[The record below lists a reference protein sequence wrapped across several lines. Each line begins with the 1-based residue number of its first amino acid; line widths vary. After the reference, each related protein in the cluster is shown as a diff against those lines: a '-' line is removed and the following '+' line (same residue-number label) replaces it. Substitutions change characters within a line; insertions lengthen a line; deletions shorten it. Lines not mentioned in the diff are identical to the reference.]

1 MRVTTVLA
9 VVFAVAACQRPQNP
23 PDGGSSPPAP
33 PPPTGVRVVDMIPA
47 SLSGETSQDAE
58 PFLTTFASTPNI
70 LAASA
75 FTPNP
80 GGPASTTAPIYVSDD
95 GGNTWS
101 LRNTL
106 PSNVQTADITHAGG
120 QSPALYATI
129 LSTPSIAL
137 KDLETNDV
145 LSATTMTQDAT
156 RPNVDQPFVR
166 AIRVA
171 NTDRLYVGINDFA
184 APPPDGRTATVDVS
198 LNGGA
203 TFTSRRIE
211 SRNTLGQNGPSI
223 RPAVAHNNTVYVAY
237 FGWRSNAGDTITS
250 DVVVA
255 RDDNGATGT
264 TPFRDLRDP
273 SDNQPGRLVATGRTI
288 VFSNEPTLGQERI
301 GSTLSL
307 AVDAARSD
315 TVYIAWADKVGSGDI
330 QTVHVRRSTDRGA
343 TWSNDLRTLP
353 NTTNPSLAVAADGTV
368 GLLYQQL
375 TGTGSASRW
384 VNRFEQ
390 SRDGFATHQDLV
402 LATVPASTPALQF
415 LPYLGDYNMLL
426 TRGGGGGHEFLGIF
440 SAANTPD
447 PANFPSGVGFQRR
460 VNQAT
465 HQLLDGSGSPVD
477 VSIDPFFFSVPVM
490 P

>member
-1 MRVTTVLA
+1 MRATTLLA
-9 VVFAVAACQRPQNP
+9 AVAFVVAACRRPQNP
-23 PDGGSSPPAP
+23 PGGEPSP
-33 PPPTGVRVVDMIPA
+33 PPPPPPPGVRIVDMIPA
-47 SLSGETSQDAE
+47 SLSGETWQDAE
-58 PFLTTFASTPNI
+58 PFLTIFASNPNI

-95 GGNTWS
+95 DGNTWS

-106 PSNVQTADITHAGG
+106 PSNVQTADITHGPG
-120 QSPALYATI
+120 EPPTLYATI
-129 LSTPSIAL
+129 LSTPGIAL

-156 RPNVDQPFVR
+156 RPDVDQPFVP
-166 AIRVA
+166 AIRA
-171 NTDRLYVGINDFA
+171 
-184 APPPDGRTATVDVS
+184 
-198 LNGGA
+198 
-203 TFTSRRIE
+203 
-211 SRNTLGQNGPSI
+211 
-223 RPAVAHNNTVYVAY
+223 AVAQNNTVYVAY
-237 FGWRSNAGDTITS
+237 FGWRSNAGDTIRS

-273 SDNQPGRLVATGRTI
+273 SDNQPGRLVATNRTI

-315 TVYIAWADKVGSGDI
+315 TVYIAWADRVGSGDI
-330 QTVHVRRSTDRGA
+330 QTVHLRRSIDRGA

-375 TGTGSASRW
+375 AGTGSASRW

-390 SRDGFATHQDLV
+390 SRDGFATHKDLV
-402 LATVPASTPALQF
+402 LATVPANTPALQF

-426 TRGGGGGHEFLGIF
+426 TRGHEFLGIF

-447 PANFPSGVGFQRR
+447 PANFPSGVVFQRR
-460 VNQAT
+460 VTQAT

>member
-1 MRVTTVLA
+1 MRATTLLA
-9 VVFAVAACQRPQNP
+9 AVIFVIAACRRPQDQ
-23 PDGGSSPPAP
+23 PDGAPSP
-33 PPPTGVRVVDMIPA
+33 PPPPLPGVRVVDMIPA
-47 SLSGETSQDAE
+47 SLSGETWQDAE
-58 PFLTTFASTPNI
+58 PFLTTFASNPNI

-95 GGNTWS
+95 SGNTWS

-120 QSPALYATI
+120 ESPALYATI
-129 LSTPSIAL
+129 LSAPSIAL

-145 LSATTMTQDAT
+145 LSASTMTQDAT
-156 RPNVDQPFVR
+156 RPDVDQPFVR
-166 AIRVA
+166 AIRA
-171 NTDRLYVGINDFA
+171 ASTDRLYVGINDFA
-184 APPPDGRTATVDVS
+184 APNRA
-198 LNGGA
+198 
-203 TFTSRRIE
+203 
-211 SRNTLGQNGPSI
+211 
-223 RPAVAHNNTVYVAY
+223 
-237 FGWRSNAGDTITS
+237 
-250 DVVVA
+250 
-255 RDDNGATGT
+255 
-264 TPFRDLRDP
+264 
-273 SDNQPGRLVATGRTI
+273 I

-307 AVDAARSD
+307 AVDAAHSD
-315 TVYIAWADKVGSGDI
+315 TVYIAWADRARSGDTGDI
-330 QTVHVRRSTDRGA
+330 QTVHVRRSLDRGA

-353 NTTNPSLAVAADGTV
+353 NTTNPSLAVADDGTV

-375 TGTGSASRW
+375 TGTGNASRW

-390 SRDGFATHQDLV
+390 SRDGFATHKDLV
-402 LATVPASTPALQF
+402 LATAPANTPAFQF

-426 TRGGGGGHEFLGIF
+426 TRGNEFLGIF

-447 PANFPSGVGFQRR
+447 PANFPSGVAFQRR

-465 HQLLDGSGSPVD
+465 HQLLDGSGAPVD

>member
-1 MRVTTVLA
+1 MRVTTLLA
-9 VVFAVAACQRPQNP
+9 AVAYVVAACRRPPNP
-23 PDGGSSPPAP
+23 PDGGASP
-33 PPPTGVRVVDMIPA
+33 PPPTPPPGVRVVDMIPA
-47 SLSGETSQDAE
+47 SLSGETWQDAE
-58 PFLTTFASTPNI
+58 PFLTTFASNPNI

-80 GGPASTTAPIYVSDD
+80 GGAASMTAPIYVSDD

-120 QSPALYATI
+120 ESPALYATI

-145 LSATTMTQDAT
+145 LSARAMTQDAT

-166 AIRVA
+166 AIRAA

-223 RPAVAHNNTVYVAY
+223 RPAVAQNNTVYVAY
-237 FGWRSNAGDTITS
+237 FGWRRNAGDTITS
-250 DVVVA
+250 DIVVA
-255 RDDNGATGT
+255 RDDSGATT
-264 TPFRDLRDP
+264 PTPFRDLRDP

-315 TVYIAWADKVGSGDI
+315 TVHIARPDRVGSGDI
-330 QTVHVRRSTDRGA
+330 QTVHVRRSTDRGV
-343 TWSNDLRTLP
+343 TWSNDLRTLT
-353 NTTNPSLAVAADGTV
+353 NTTNPSLAVAEDGTV

-375 TGTGSASRW
+375 TGTPSASRW

-390 SRDGFATHQDLV
+390 SRDGFATHKDLV
-402 LATVPASTPALQF
+402 LATVPANTPASQF

-426 TRGGGGGHEFLGIF
+426 TRGTEFLGIF
-440 SAANTPD
+440 SANNTPD
-447 PANFPSGVGFQRR
+447 PANVPPRVLSQRR
-460 VNQAT
+460 VSEAT
-465 HQLLDGSGSPVD
+465 HQLLDGSGSPVA

>member
-1 MRVTTVLA
+1 MRATTILVAVL
-9 VVFAVAACQRPQNP
+9 VAACRR
-23 PDGGSSPPAP
+23 GGGNP
-33 PPPTGVRVVDMIPA
+33 PPPPSPPPPSPPPPPAGVRVVDMIPA
-47 SLSGETSQDAE
+47 SLSGETWQDAE
-58 PFLTTFASTPNI
+58 PFVTTFASNPNI

-120 QSPALYATI
+120 ESPALYATI

-137 KDLETNDV
+137 KDLETNDL

-166 AIRVA
+166 AIRA
-171 NTDRLYVGINDFA
+171 ATTDRLYVGINDFA
-184 APPPDGRTATVDVS
+184 APNGRTATVDVS
-198 LNGGA
+198 LNGGS

-211 SRNTLGQNGPSI
+211 SRSTLGQNGPSI
-223 RPAVAHNNTVYVAY
+223 RPAVAQNNTVYVAY

-250 DVVVA
+250 DIVVA

-264 TPFRDLRDP
+264 TPFRNLVDA
-273 SDNQPGRLVATGRTI
+273 SDNQPGRLVATNRTI
-288 VFSNEPTLGQERI
+288 VFSNGPTLGQERI
-301 GSTLSL
+301 GSSLSL
-307 AVDAARSD
+307 AVDALHSD
-315 TVYIAWADKVGSGDI
+315 TVYIAWADRVGSGDI
-330 QTVHVRRSTDRGA
+330 QTVHVRRSIDRGV
-343 TWSNDLRTLP
+343 TWTNDLRTLP
-353 NTTNPSLAVAADGTV
+353 NTTNPSLAIAEDGTV

-375 TGTGSASRW
+375 TGTGNASRW

-390 SRDGFATHQDLV
+390 SRDGFATHKDLV
-402 LATVPASTPALQF
+402 LATVPASTPPSQF

-426 TRGGGGGHEFLGIF
+426 TRGNEFLGIF
-440 SAANTPD
+440 SANNTPD
-447 PANFPSGVGFQRR
+447 PANFPSGVVFQRR
-460 VNQAT
+460 VNQTT
-465 HQLLDGSGSPVD
+465 HQLLDGSGSPVA

>member
-1 MRVTTVLA
+1 MRATTLLA
-9 VVFAVAACQRPQNP
+9 AVAFVVAACRRPPNP
-23 PDGGSSPPAP
+23 PDGGASPPPPAP
-33 PPPTGVRVVDMIPA
+33 PPGVRVVNMIPA
-47 SLSGETSQDAE
+47 SLSGETWQDAE
-58 PFLTTFASTPNI
+58 PFLTVFASNPNI

-80 GGPASTTAPIYVSDD
+80 GGAASTTAPIYVSDD

-106 PSNVQTADITHAGG
+106 PSNVQTADITHAPGE
-120 QSPALYATI
+120 PATLYATI
-129 LSTPSIAL
+129 LSTPSIVL

-145 LSATTMTQDAT
+145 LSAATMTQDAT

-166 AIRVA
+166 TARA
-171 NTDRLYVGINDFA
+171 ASSDRLYVGINDFD
-184 APPPDGRTATVDVS
+184 APNGRTATVDIS

-203 TFTSRRIE
+203 TFTSRRVE
-211 SRNTLGQNGPSI
+211 PRNTLGQNGPSI
-223 RPAVAHNNTVYVAY
+223 RPAVAQNNTVYVAY
-237 FGWRSNAGDTITS
+237 FGWRSNSGNTITS
-250 DVVVA
+250 DIVVA
-255 RDDNGATGT
+255 RDDNGATST

-273 SDNQPGRLVATGRTI
+273 SDNQPGRLVATSRTI
-288 VFSNEPTLGQERI
+288 VFSNEATLGQERI

-315 TVYIAWADKVGSGDI
+315 TVYIAWADRAGSSDI

-343 TWSNDLRTLP
+343 TWSDDLRTLP

-384 VNRFEQ
+384 VDRFEQ

-402 LATVPASTPALQF
+402 LATVPASTPPSQF
-415 LPYLGDYNMLL
+415 LPYLGDYDMLL
-426 TRGGGGGHEFLGIF
+426 SRGNEFLGIF
-440 SAANTPD
+440 SANNTPD
-447 PANFPSGVGFQRR
+447 PANFPSGVVFQRR
-460 VNQAT
+460 VNQTT
-465 HQLLDGSGSPVD
+465 HQLLDGAGSPVAI
-477 VSIDPFFFSVPVM
+477 SIDPFFFSVPVM